1 MQNLTAAIWKLQA
14 DIKAKTEANQEMMEA
29 LQEAIRA
36 IQVELKAS

>member
-1 MQNLTAAIWKLQA
+1 MQILAAAIWKIQA
-14 DIKAKTEANQEMMEA
+14 EVKAKTGANQEKMEA